1 MYSDIEQK
9 FIVYKEIYKQ
19 IIPSIPE
26 SSQKKKA
33 QTLLE
38 NSLYLSVFT
47 TFEWFIRTLIDD
59 YVIKVSERGICFND
73 LSPGIARYVFL
84 GHERR
89 IKDLFNKSSDNQVEA
104 FCSYYRSL
112 KNNFT
117 ANQLRSYIR
126 FEFFHEHK
134 LNGYYKDLF
143 EQVLGNREFLTELM
157 ITTCDDNLNPILE
170 TRQSASQF
178 LVEFTGKVRN
188 NIAHENSEFVLSD
201 DDYDFNSVIY
211 RFLQIVKGIEDAY
224 IKYTGFEIS
233 LPKENL
239 LDIAF

>member
-1 MYSDIEQK
+1 MYSDIEEK
-9 FIVYKEIYKQ
+9 FIVYQVIYNQ

-26 SSQKKKA
+26 NSQKKKA

-73 LSPGIARYVFL
+73 LSTGIAKYVFL
-84 GHERR
+84 GYEKR
-89 IKDLFNKSSDNQVEA
+89 IIDLFNKSSDNQSDA
-104 FCSYYRSL
+104 FRSYYESL

-117 ANQLRSYIR
+117 ANQLRGYIR
-126 FEFFHEHK
+126 FEFFHENK

-157 ITTCDDNLNPILE
+157 ITTCDDNLSPILE

-178 LVEFTGKVRN
+178 LIEFTDKVRN

-211 RFLQIVKGIEDAY
+211 RFLQIVKSIEDAY
-224 IKYTGFEIS
+224 IAYTAFEIS
-233 LPKENL
+233 LPKKNL
-239 LDIAF
+239 LDI

>member
-1 MYSDIEQK
+1 MYSDIEEK
-9 FIVYKEIYKQ
+9 FLVYKEIYNQ
-19 IIPSIPE
+19 IIPSISE
-26 SSQKKKA
+26 NSQKKKA
-33 QTLLE
+33 QTLLV

-73 LSPGIARYVFL
+73 LSAGIAKYVFL
-84 GHERR
+84 GYEKR
-89 IKDLFNKSSDNQVEA
+89 IIDLFNRSSDNQSDA
-104 FCSYYRSL
+104 FRSYYKSL

-117 ANQLRSYIR
+117 VNQLRGYIR
-126 FEFFHEHK
+126 FEFFHENK

-157 ITTCDDNLNPILE
+157 INPCDDNLSPILE

-178 LVEFTGKVRN
+178 LIEFTGKVRN

-224 IKYTGFEIS
+224 IDHTGFEIS

-239 LDIAF
+239 LDI

>member
-1 MYSDIEQK
+1 
-9 FIVYKEIYKQ
+9 
-19 IIPSIPE
+19 
-26 SSQKKKA
+26 
-33 QTLLE
+33 
-38 NSLYLSVFT
+38 
-47 TFEWFIRTLIDD
+47 
-59 YVIKVSERGICFND
+59 
-73 LSPGIARYVFL
+73 
-84 GHERR
+84 
-89 IKDLFNKSSDNQVEA
+89 
-104 FCSYYRSL
+104 
-112 KNNFT
+112 
-117 ANQLRSYIR
+117 
-126 FEFFHEHK
+126 
-134 LNGYYKDLF
+134 
-143 EQVLGNREFLTELM
+143 M

-224 IKYTGFEIS
+224 INYTGFEIS

>member
-1 MYSDIEQK
+1 MYSDIEEK
-9 FIVYKEIYKQ
+9 FIVYKEIYNQ

-26 SSQKKKA
+26 NSQKKKA

-47 TFEWFIRTLIDD
+47 TFEWFIRTLIND

-73 LSPGIARYVFL
+73 LSAGIAKYVFL
-84 GHERR
+84 GYERR
-89 IKDLFNKSSDNQVEA
+89 IIDLFNKSSDNQSDA
-104 FCSYYRSL
+104 FRSYYESL

-117 ANQLRSYIR
+117 ANQLRGYIR
-126 FEFFHEHK
+126 FEFFHENK

-157 ITTCDDNLNPILE
+157 ITTCDDNLSPILE

-178 LVEFTGKVRN
+178 LIEFTGKVRN

-211 RFLQIVKGIEDAY
+211 RFLQIVKSIEDAY
-224 IKYTGFEIS
+224 IAYTGFEIS

-239 LDIAF
+239 LDI